1 MNNCKPALSIT
12 TGDCNARSQ
21 SWCSNDVNT
30 TVGSKLHALSSSNGF
45 SQLKM
50 NQHIYKQTAPLV
62 LI

>member
-1 MNNCKPALSIT
+1 MNNRKPALSIT
-12 TGDCNARSQ
+12 TGDFNARSQ

-50 NQHIYKQTAPLV
+50 NQHIYK
-62 LI
+62 